1 MNISIFSREI
11 NSTFWDMSDF
21 KKFLESISEILSN
34 IWEKDNKLNLKIS
47 DFLLKLSEIKEKYKK
62 SDLDELSKRYSNSI
76 FSCEEID
83 QIKEIL
89 LKYKEINKKDFEES
103 EEFLEI
109 INSELL
115 LLRNLIKNNIKE
127 ADLSEKDKATL
138 EKFKKL
144 NTKEKSE
151 KLTKLKNEED
161 LYKDLTENFK
171 KIDSVLEKIDSFRNK
186 FNEIQKNKTEEI
198 VEETSNQ
205 VIEIVEEKLEET
217 IEKYEEIT
225 TIETSSENNQ
235 EKLKEIIEIK
245 EDINEKIPEIVMEE
259 KEIILSEEEKIINQ
273 INYLYTQK
281 NNDEIINKVLK
292 LCELEFDKEKLKE
305 IFATKIYLN
314 SLKKEQNEKIIRI
327 QEYIYW
333 KKTETKKENNWSK
346 APVKKRAYSISVAN
360 KLKNIDWRKKY
371 LEDLK
376 ETENFDEIYEYL
388 EELRKYQLFPLLS
401 LEIIELLV
409 NNEKE
414 YDLNWFFNAI
424 REKWLK
430 NENPDF
436 EKFKEKCAKLEEIFW
451 NKILK
456 IEKVWDKVEGIIKEE
471 KISEI
476 WAKIVDPKEDIKT
489 QILTNKEITEVIK
502 ESLEELEN
510 DQKWVILDDKETEE
524 FIDEWLKNIDIFI
537 NLKKFAKE
545 KNISWVYSALLYA
558 YNLWEEIDIKEIEK
572 ILKKLFEDTKDT
584 ENKKDLEYI
593 KELKQ
598 LFGEIYLS

>member
-11 NSTFWDMSDF
+11 NSTFGDMSDF

-34 IWEKDNKLNLKIS
+34 IGEKDNKLNLKIS

-327 QEYIYW
+327 QEYIYG
-333 KKTETKKENNWSK
+333 KKTETKKENNGSK

-360 KLKNIDWRKKY
+360 KLKNIDGRKKY

-414 YDLNWFFNAI
+414 YDLNGFFNAI
-424 REKWLK
+424 REKGLK

-436 EKFKEKCAKLEEIFW
+436 EKFKEKCAKLEEIFG

-456 IEKVWDKVEGIIKEE
+456 IEKVGDKVEGIIKEE

-476 WAKIVDPKEDIKT
+476 GAKIVDPKEDIKT

-510 DQKWVILDDKETEE
+510 DQKGVILDDKETEE
-524 FIDEWLKNIDIFI
+524 FIDEGLKNIDIFI

-545 KNISWVYSALLYA
+545 KNISGVYSALLYA
-558 YNLWEEIDIKEIEK
+558 YNLGEEIDIKEIEK